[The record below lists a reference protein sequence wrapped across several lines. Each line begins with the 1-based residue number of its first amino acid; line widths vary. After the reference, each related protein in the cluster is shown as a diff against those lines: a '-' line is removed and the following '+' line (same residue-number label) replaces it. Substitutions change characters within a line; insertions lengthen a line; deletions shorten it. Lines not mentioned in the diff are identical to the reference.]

1 MSVASGQKQGLVRRL
16 YEVKRWLYR
25 TGRPGV
31 LARVMNRIS
40 AILFSAGVLSPAQA
54 MTLEVPGRRTGRII
68 SFPVAVADY
77 EGGRYLVSMLG
88 KDANWVLN
96 VRAAGGRAVLRRGG
110 REEVHLAEVEPG
122 DRAPIL
128 RRYLAVAPGA
138 RPHLPVD
145 QHAPLEEF
153 ERIADQFPVFQV
165 IPTPP
170 GAKAVRAPLDQ

>member
-1 MSVASGQKQGLVRRL
+1 MNATTGDRRGIVQRL
-16 YEVKRWLYR
+16 YAVKRWMYR
-25 TGRPGV
+25 GGRPGV

-40 AILFSAGVLSPAQA
+40 AVQYSAGMLSPARA
-54 MTLEVPGRRTGRII
+54 VTLEVPGRRTGRLV
-68 SFPVAVADY
+68 SFPVVVAEY
-77 EGGRYLVSMLG
+77 EGRRYLVSMLG

-110 REEVHLAEVEPG
+110 REEVRLEEVAPG

-145 QHAPLEEF
+145 RHAPLEEF
-153 ERIADQFPVFQV
+153 ERIAGQFPVFRI
-165 IPTPP
+165 IPDAPRAE
-170 GAKAVRAPLDQ
+170 GATGQPR